1 MRFFGKAEASPTDG
15 DSDPVQIQSRIVR
28 YRSIEEHR
36 QRPLIVYATS
46 SRHGV
51 GAILGGDAVREFIDQ
66 IDAVR
71 GSSAVDV
78 LIHSTGGDG
87 LAAWKIMSELRER
100 FETVS
105 VLVPFMAFSA
115 ATLFALGADEIVMHP
130 HASLGPID
138 PQITIQ
144 LPDGSRRAFAFEDVG
159 AFLRFLAKEVNLT
172 EQAPVAT
179 IADKLFS
186 VVDPVHIGAAKRA
199 SELAADVG
207 ERLLKM
213 HMTSDGDQAR
223 ARAIAESLNKNFF
236 AHGDAVSRT
245 RARKLDLKIAPNNT
259 ELERLM
265 WEAYTGIELHVTA
278 HAFHPRT
285 ALPEKRGRR
294 CPCHQGAPEAATEC
308 PQAGH
313 RGGLEQSA
321 PDRPPGDGRAGG
333 GGGVL
338 PRPRHLGKPQT
349 GLGGQAD
356 RDPYGCASC
365 GRRGSAVR
373 SRHEKRLATC
383 SNPVTVTPG
392 PCRSALPRSICSPWE
407 SSAPRTRSSQ

>member
-1 MRFFGKAEASPTDG
+1 
-15 DSDPVQIQSRIVR
+15 
-28 YRSIEEHR
+28 
-36 QRPLIVYATS
+36 
-46 SRHGV
+46 V

-265 WEAYTGIELHVTA
+265 WEAYTGIESYMELRTPFIPVQHYLKNGGADALATKAPLRLPPNAPKPVIEA
-278 HAFHPRT
+278 GWNRVLQIALQEMAEPAVEVEYSLVHAILESPRLASEARQT
-285 ALPEKRGRR
+285 GILT
-294 CPCHQGAPEAATEC
+294 GA
-308 PQAGH
+308 
-313 RGGLEQSA
+313 RV
-321 PDRPPGDGRAGG
+321 AGG
-333 GGGVL
+333 EVQLSGVDTKSGWQRV
-338 PRPRHLGKPQT
+338 PIP
-349 GLGGQAD
+349 
-356 RDPYGCASC
+356 
-365 GRRGSAVR
+365 
-373 SRHEKRLATC
+373 
-383 SNPVTVTPG
+383 
-392 PCRSALPRSICSPWE
+392 SP
-407 SSAPRTRSSQ
+407 